1 MFKKLLL
8 VLIGVILSI
17 NMAWAAATVTDTVY
31 GYSITGSNVATS
43 IIADTWV
50 TATAYIPD
58 NKIIYSGLIYRCLI
72 AHTSG
77 TFDTNLAAGKWVA
90 LTYATFWANGIGQNA
105 ATATDKT
112 TFTAGISGASST
124 RIASFAILNTD
135 TKIFSG
141 DGLELIN
148 PQVTLGASTD
158 IIYIYTTNQN
168 F

>member
-1 MFKKLLL
+1 MKKLLFVIL
-8 VLIGVILSI
+8 GVILSI
-17 NMAWAAATVTDTVY
+17 NMAWAAATVTQTVY

-50 TATAYIPD
+50 TSTAYIPD
-58 NKIIYSGLIYRCLI
+58 NKVVYSGLIYRCLV

-77 TFDTNLAAGKWVA
+77 TFATDLAAGDWVA
-90 LTYATFWANGIGQNA
+90 LTYATFWVNGIGQKA
-105 ATATDKT
+105 AGATDT
-112 TFTAGISGASST
+112 TSFTAGISGASST

-135 TKIFSG
+135 TKIFTG

-158 IIYIYTTNQN
+158 IIYIYTNNKN